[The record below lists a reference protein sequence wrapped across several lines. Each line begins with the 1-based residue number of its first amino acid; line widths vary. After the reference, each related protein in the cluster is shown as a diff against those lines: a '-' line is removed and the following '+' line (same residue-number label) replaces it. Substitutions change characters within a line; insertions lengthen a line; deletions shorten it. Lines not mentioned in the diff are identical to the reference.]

1 MTSRQNTKTI
11 PTIVNTSKL
20 GTILITLNLTGRLK
34 DENIPFVPNM
44 ISPNYNDK
52 TIYFPM
58 TVKLSDSVIL
68 EAVPEIKDPLFALIK
83 LQYFSKF
90 MFYTTNKTRYKA
102 ISLETEE
109 SKKIIKNNIIYVVQ
123 SFFKKYIQIN
133 GRAYRILSKNISKT
147 EYPKSKNDLITKIT
161 VTIDIIDKD
170 KDTYKYRLAHDCQN
184 QRKQIN
190 DTAEKLFNVQFFEPR
205 IDKLEPSTV
214 KSRLGPLYSSVNT
227 GNTTGSNPKKTRDFK
242 KKFPWNW
249 RMYNPIY
256 NKKTPKKEAPKKE
269 AQKNGGTKKS
279 FRRIFRCAQAK
290 RRAGT
295 QKRAL

>member
-11 PTIVNTSKL
+11 PTIDNTSKL

-44 ISPNYNDK
+44 ISPDYNDK

-58 TVKLSDSVIL
+58 TVKLSDSVIS
-68 EAVPEIKDPLFALIK
+68 EAVPEIKDPLFALTK

-90 MFYTTNKTRYKA
+90 MFYTTNKVRYKA
-102 ISLETEE
+102 ISLGTEE
-109 SKKIIKNNIIYVVQ
+109 SKKIIKNNIIYIVQ

-133 GRAYRILSKNISKT
+133 GRAYRILSKNISNT
-147 EYPKSKNDLITKIT
+147 EYPKSKNDKLITKIT

-170 KDTYKYRLAHDCQN
+170 KYTYKYILAHDCRN
-184 QRKQIN
+184 QRTQIN

-227 GNTTGSNPKKTRDFK
+227 GNTTGSNPKKTQDFK

-249 RMYNPIY
+249 RMYNPKY
-256 NKKTPKKEAPKKE
+256 NKKTPKK
-269 AQKNGGTKKS
+269 GGTKKI
-279 FRRIFRCAQAK
+279 FRRIFISAQAK